1 MAAGTAA
8 AKVCREVA
16 AEEEHVVQ
24 VGRPTAVGEEDT
36 GLEEVGQEH
45 PTVAGEED
53 TGPPAGI
60 GQAEGTGHQEEGHP
74 TVAVVGDSPEEGRR
88 TAAEG
93 IGSSEAVRMVADR
106 EEDEGNVP
114 EEAAGRSHV
123 AEEERL

>member
-8 AKVCREVA
+8 VKVCRDVA
-16 AEEEHVVQ
+16 GEEEHAVQ
-24 VGRPTAVGEEDT
+24 VERPTAVGEEDT
-36 GLEEVGQEH
+36 GLEEVEEH
-45 PTVAGEED
+45 PTVAGEGD
-53 TGPPAGI
+53 TGPLAGI
-60 GQAEGTGHQEEGHP
+60 GQAEGIHQEEGHP
-74 TVAVVGDSPEEGRR
+74 TVVVVVVGDSPEEGRR
-88 TAAEG
+88 KAAVG